1 MEGAGPLPC
10 HPPSRRATT
19 SHGSPPHAA
28 LRGTPRPVRG
38 APTLVD
44 PLAVAKLA
52 GAAGLLI
59 GSALPV
65 VGLLAGAALVLDFLG
80 AVVTV
85 LRPVPTRPSL
95 SPCSIRLRSR
105 PPLPWA
111 SLPDTRTTRLGPR
124 RYEASDTRAA
134 SSNVRLPDNAPRT
147 TGPSLRRSPAC
158 PVVHHIRK
166 RTRCALSRSC
176 PWLPPPWPLS

>member
-1 MEGAGPLPC
+1 M
-10 HPPSRRATT
+10 
-19 SHGSPPHAA
+19 
-28 LRGTPRPVRG
+28 PRPRW
-38 APTLVD
+38 T
-44 PLAVAKLA
+44 PLALAKLT

-65 VGLLAGAALVLDFLG
+65 VGLLAGAGLVLHFLG

-85 LRPVPTRPSL
+85 LRARSYKTVPF
-95 SPCSIRLRSR
+95 PCSIRLWSR

-111 SLPDTRTTRLGPR
+111 SLPDTRTTRLGPS
-124 RYEASDTRAA
+124 RYEASDARAA
-134 SSNVRLPDNAPRT
+134 SSNVRLPEIAPRT